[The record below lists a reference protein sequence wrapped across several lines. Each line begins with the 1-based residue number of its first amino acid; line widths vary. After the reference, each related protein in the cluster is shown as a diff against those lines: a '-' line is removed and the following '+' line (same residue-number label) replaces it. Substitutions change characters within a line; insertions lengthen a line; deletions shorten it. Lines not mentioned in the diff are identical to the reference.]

1 VTEASQH
8 VSKALVLA
16 AGQGLRLN
24 HTKPKPLFP
33 MLGVPLLAR
42 TLFTLQ
48 QAGITEAYVV
58 VGYRGDE
65 IRAGMEAIE
74 GLTLTINWLWNRQWE
89 RSNGVSVL
97 EARAALDGPFVL
109 AMGDHVFDPEIVDLL
124 RDAGPNHDGIVLAA
138 DFVPNRVNDEV
149 EATRV
154 LVSDGRIARIGKRL
168 ERYNAIDAGV
178 FLASPALFAAVAAA
192 CAEGRCA
199 LSDGVQ
205 RLADDGR
212 ARVVDIGDRYWQDVD
227 TKADIPLAER
237 KLLGSVRKTS
247 DGPIS
252 RYLNRPISTALSRL
266 LVRTDVTPGQLTFAN
281 LLLGLAA
288 GLIAAKGGY
297 WPFLIA
303 GILFQLASVL
313 DGVDGEVAKLTF
325 RASRRGEWLDTLSDN
340 LTYVAC
346 LVGLTIGTA
355 RASLPDL
362 YPISGI
368 AGLAFAVAGL
378 GTLYSYLW
386 RRGKSGSL
394 LAVDYDF
401 WNQDDLLS
409 RLLRVGQY
417 LMKRDVFAFIVMIL
431 AIFGQLPLA
440 LPFFA
445 GATFIVFAYSLGRVW
460 LPVRGRLSTGPTAR
474 TANLSKSHR

>member
-1 VTEASQH
+1 VTEASQR
-8 VSKALVLA
+8 VSQALVLA

-24 HTKPKPLFP
+24 HSTPKPLFP

-42 TLFTLQ
+42 TLLTLQ
-48 QAGITEAYVV
+48 RKGITEAYVV
-58 VGYRGDE
+58 LGYRGDE
-65 IRAGMEAIE
+65 IRAGIEAIE
-74 GLTLTINWLWNRQWE
+74 GLTLEIHWLWNDQWE
-89 RSNGVSVL
+89 RPNGLSVL

-124 RDAGPNHDGIVLAA
+124 HAAGPNGDGIVLAA
-138 DFVPNRVNDEV
+138 DFVPGRVNDEA

-154 LVSDGRIARIGKRL
+154 LVSDDRIARIGKGL

-178 FLASPALFAAVAAA
+178 FLASPALFDAVAAA
-192 CAEGRCA
+192 CAEGRCT

-205 RLADDGR
+205 RLADAGR
-212 ARVVDIGDRYWQDVD
+212 ARAVDIGDRYWQDVD
-227 TKADIPLAER
+227 TKADVPLAER
-237 KLLGSVRKTS
+237 KLLRSIRKPS

-252 RYLNRPISTALSRL
+252 RHLNRPISTALSRL
-266 LVRTDVTPGQLTFAN
+266 LVRTGVTPGQLTFAN

-288 GLIAAKGGY
+288 ALIAAQGGY

-325 RASRRGEWLDTLSDN
+325 RASKRGEWFDTLSDN
-340 LTYVAC
+340 LTYLAC
-346 LVGLTIGTA
+346 LVGLTVGAA

-368 AGLAFAVAGL
+368 LGLGFAVAGL

-386 RRGKSGSL
+386 RRGESGSL

-409 RLLRVGQY
+409 RALRVGQY
-417 LMKRDVFAFIVMIL
+417 LTKRDVFAFILMIL
-431 AIFGQLPLA
+431 AIIGQLPLA

-445 GATFIVFAYSLGRVW
+445 GATFIVFAYSLKMKASLLR
-460 LPVRGRLSTGPTAR
+460 AR
-474 TANLSKSHR
+474 RTLRSPQRTSRRSLAA